1 MKKDLSDQMAKTY
14 RALRLGLAVL
24 AFTLP
29 LLLPIGGYLK
39 AGAGLAGS
47 LSAYYHAGGEGFGQ
61 GVMRNEFVGVLFA
74 VSVLLF
80 AYQGYSKLEDYALNL
95 AGVLA
100 VGVALFPT
108 ALDKESGGGLFSL
121 HGTFAVLFFFC
132 IGYVCIWRAGDTLPL
147 IADEALRNR
156 YRRTYKILGWAM
168 GLLPLAAWAF
178 TSLSP
183 LRTSAIYFI
192 ELAGIYVFA
201 AYWVVKS
208 REASKTRVD
217 EKATRGEIYVE
228 AHKLSD
234 VMSPLPVAR
243 AK

>member
-1 MKKDLSDQMAKTY
+1 MKKDLNDQMAKTY
-14 RALRLGLAVL
+14 RALRLGLALL
-24 AFTLP
+24 AFALP
-29 LLLPIGGYLK
+29 LVLPIGGYLK
-39 AGAGLAGS
+39 VGEGLAGS

-108 ALDKESGGGLFSL
+108 ALDKESGGSLFSL
-121 HGTFAVLFFFC
+121 HGAFAILFFFC

-147 IADEALRNR
+147 ITDTTLRDR
-156 YRRTYKILGWAM
+156 YRRTYKVLGWSMVAF
-168 GLLPLAAWAF
+168 PVAAWVF
-178 TSLSP
+178 ISLSP

-201 AYWVVKS
+201 VYWVVKS
-208 REASKTRVD
+208 REAAKTRMD
-217 EKATRGEIYVE
+217 EKATRGELYAESDETSHI
-228 AHKLSD
+228 LSTRPIKT
-234 VMSPLPVAR
+234 V
-243 AK
+243 